1 MNEDKKDNISYKDK
15 SVTSFEYDPSIFHA
29 DYSIYVLYRRIDNI
43 TAAIFLVTD
52 ALPDTE
58 MLKLSLR
65 ETCLKS
71 LSGVVSFIG
80 SPKADIGSLQTVVA
94 HVLELASKLNITF
107 WTGLISEM
115 NATVLQKEVSKIHDA
130 IAEVISKYRSKHSID
145 PVLFSRVDLDIRHY
159 KNTTFDSKEKVPKE
173 SMSFIKD
180 MNKGQIKRQNQNPS
194 FNNSYPP
201 RIIPNNYTQKNNT
214 EDVSGNRVER
224 RNVIL
229 KLLGERSN
237 LNIKDFATV
246 IPSYSEKT
254 IQREL
259 LSLVEDGLVK
269 KSGERRWSTYSLN
282 NQ

>member
-52 ALPDTE
+52 VLPDTE

-80 SPKADIGSLQTVVA
+80 SPKADVASLQTVVA

-115 NATVLQKEVSKIHDA
+115 NASILQKEVSKIHDA
-130 IAEVISKYRSKHSID
+130 LGEVMSKYRSKHSID

-159 KNTTFDSKEKVPKE
+159 KNSTLEYKDKSPKV
-173 SMSFIKD
+173 SMSYIKD
-180 MNKGQIKRQNQNPS
+180 ITKGQVKRQNMSYTNPK
-194 FNNSYPP
+194 
-201 RIIPNNYTQKNNT
+201 TQPQEKMSS
-214 EDVSGNRVER
+214 EDVSGNRVDR

-269 KSGERRWSTYSLN
+269 KVGERRWSTYSLN